1 MRMTGVL
8 MEIQDSNYFLLE
20 NVSIGTSPTGFMD
33 ADVAVLLG
41 KYLIALICDSIHN

>member
-1 MRMTGVL
+1 MIGVL

-41 KYLIALICDSIHN
+41 RYLAALECDTIHH

>member
-1 MRMTGVL
+1 MTGVL

-41 KYLIALICDSIHN
+41 KYPIALICDSIHN